1 VAANRPRPGSGGDS
15 GVGGS
20 DSEALQHCGAKLKV
34 RLGRN
39 GEKSGRWQ
47 SSLRKGVG
55 GGISS

>member
-1 VAANRPRPGSGGDS
+1 VAANRPRPSSD
-15 GVGGS
+15 VGGS